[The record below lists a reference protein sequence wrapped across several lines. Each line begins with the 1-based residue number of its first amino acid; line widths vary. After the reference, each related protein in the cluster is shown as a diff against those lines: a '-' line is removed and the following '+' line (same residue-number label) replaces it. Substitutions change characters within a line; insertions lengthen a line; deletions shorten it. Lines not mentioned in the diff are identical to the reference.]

1 MTLSAVIC
9 FATGEAPAIYREG
22 TPMKKST
29 AIAVS
34 LFMQINSVSAQTL
47 ESDVSEIE
55 YPKTERI
62 DVTEERF
69 GVTVADPY
77 RWLEDTEGK
86 SGAVATWVEAQN
98 KVTRRY
104 LHALPGRD
112 ILEQR
117 MKALFEYERYT
128 VPRKRGDKYFF
139 TFNKGLENQPALY
152 VRDGALGQARL
163 LIDPNTWS
171 DDNADAIGEWSV
183 SDDGRHVAF
192 SVQKGGTDWRT
203 IRVLDVESGQEL
215 QDVVDW
221 ARFTHIDWAPD
232 SSGFFYSGMPE
243 PVQGASGAAIA
254 NHVVYF
260 HRLGTPQAEDRLIY
274 STPDQPGL
282 LHVANR
288 AEGGRYLAISSTP
301 GTNENALTI
310 VDLAAG
316 DWRPRT
322 IVPHMEAE
330 WSVIGNDGSRLFLI
344 TTAGAERR
352 RVVSLDLAEAD
363 PHVVEIVAEDADNAV
378 LNDAAVMGTR
388 LFIAY
393 LVDAKTEIRR
403 FGMSGAPEGTI
414 TLPGIGTAGGF
425 QGRPGD
431 SEAFFGF
438 TAFDAPTAV
447 YQYDTETN
455 AVKPW
460 AEPKASI
467 KPDDITV
474 EQRFYRSK
482 DWTEVPIF
490 IVRRKDV
497 TIAAPT
503 LLYGYGG
510 FGIPQV
516 PYYNPIHLAWVEQGG
531 VLAIAGIRGG
541 GEYGRAWHRAGQLTN
556 KQNSF
561 DDFIATGEFLQKSGI
576 TASDS
581 LAIQGESNGGLL
593 VGAVT
598 NQRPDLFDVALPGV
612 GVMDML
618 RFDKFTAGGFWINEF
633 GDPSQE
639 QPFRNLVAY
648 SPYHTIRHGEDY
660 PAILAMTADADDRVV
675 PAHTYKYVAALQAAE
690 LGSKPRLVRIETRA
704 GHGAGMP
711 LDKAIA
717 QHADMWAFAARWTG
731 LKISPVKQTP
741 SRGER

>member
-1 MTLSAVIC
+1 
-9 FATGEAPAIYREG
+9 
-22 TPMKKST
+22 MKKSI

-34 LFMQINSVSAQTL
+34 LFMQFNSVSAQTL

-55 YPKTERI
+55 YPKTERL

-69 GVTVADPY
+69 GVTIADPY
-77 RWLEDTEGK
+77 RWLENEHDK
-86 SGAVATWVEAQN
+86 AAAVGAWVESQN
-98 KVTRRY
+98 QVTRRN
-104 LHALPGRD
+104 LATLPGRD

-128 VPRKRGDKYFF
+128 IPRKRGDRYFF

-163 LIDPNTWS
+163 LIDPNEWS
-171 DDNADAIGEWSV
+171 EDNADAIGEWSV
-183 SDDGRHVAF
+183 SDDGRHLAF

-215 QDVVDW
+215 QDAVDW
-221 ARFTHIDWAPD
+221 ARFTHITWAPD
-232 SSGFFYSGMPE
+232 SSGFFYSRMPE
-243 PVQGASGAAIA
+243 PAPGVTGAAIA
-254 NHVVYF
+254 NHAVYF

-288 AEGGRYLAISSTP
+288 TEGGRYLAISSSP

-316 DWRPRT
+316 DWRART
-322 IVPHMEAE
+322 IVSHMEAE
-330 WSVIGNDGSRLFLI
+330 WSVIGNDATKLLLV
-344 TTAGAERR
+344 TTDGAERR
-352 RVVSLDLAEAD
+352 RVVSLDMAEEN
-363 PHVVEIVAEDADNAV
+363 PQPKSIVPEDADNAV
-378 LNDAAVMGTR
+378 LNDAAVMGSR

-403 FGMSGAPEGTI
+403 FGLSGTPEGTI

-447 YQYDTETN
+447 YQYDSETN
-455 AVKPW
+455 SVRPW

-467 KPDDITV
+467 DPDGIIV

-497 TIAAPT
+497 TIAAPS

-516 PYYNPIHLAWVEQGG
+516 PYYNPIQLAWVEQGG

-541 GEYGRAWHRAGQLTN
+541 GEYGRAWHRAGQLEK
-556 KQNSF
+556 KQNAF
-561 DDFIATGEFLQKSGI
+561 DDFIAAGEFLKRSGI
-576 TASDS
+576 TSS
-581 LAIQGESNGGLL
+581 NGLAIQGESNGGLL

-618 RFDKFTAGGFWINEF
+618 RFDKFTAGGFWISEF

-660 PAILAMTADADDRVV
+660 PAILATTADADDRVV
-675 PAHTYKYVAALQAAE
+675 PAHTYKYIAALQAAE

-711 LDKAIA
+711 LDKVIA

-741 SRGER
+741 SSGE

>member
-1 MTLSAVIC
+1 
-9 FATGEAPAIYREG
+9 
-22 TPMKKST
+22 MKKPTT
-29 AIAVS
+29 AIAVA
-34 LFMQINSVSAQTL
+34 LLMQINGVSAQTL

-62 DVTEERF
+62 DLAEEHF
-69 GVTVADPY
+69 GVTIADPY
-77 RWLEDTEGK
+77 RWLEDAQDK
-86 SGAVATWVEAQN
+86 AAAIGAWVEAQN

-104 LHALPGRD
+104 LDALPGRD
-112 ILEQR
+112 ILKQR
-117 MKALFEYERYT
+117 MMALFEYERYT
-128 VPRKRGDKYFF
+128 VPRKRDDKYFF

-163 LIDPNTWS
+163 LIDPNEWS
-171 DDNADAIGEWSV
+171 KDNADAIGEWSV
-183 SDDGRHVAF
+183 SDDGRNVAF

-203 IRVLDVESGQEL
+203 IRVIDVESGKEL
-215 QDVVDW
+215 QDTVDW

-232 SSGFFYSGMPE
+232 SSGFFYSRMPE
-243 PVQGASGAAIA
+243 PVQGSSGAAIA
-254 NHVVYF
+254 NHAVYF

-274 STPDQPGL
+274 ATPDQPGL
-282 LHVANR
+282 LHVTNR

-310 VDLAAG
+310 VDLAAE
-316 DWRPRT
+316 DWRSRT

-330 WSVIGNDGSRLFLI
+330 WSVIGNDGTRLLLV
-344 TTAGAERR
+344 TTDGAERR
-352 RVVSLDLAEAD
+352 RVVSLNIGETN
-363 PHVVEIVAEDADNAV
+363 PSPREVVGEDADSAV
-378 LNDAAVMGTR
+378 LNDAALMGNR

-403 FGMSGAPEGTI
+403 FLMTGEPDGTI
-414 TLPGIGTAGGF
+414 MLPGIGTAGGF
-425 QGRPGD
+425 HGRPGD

-438 TAFDAPTAV
+438 TAFDAATAV
-447 YQYDTETN
+447 YQYNTETN
-455 AVKPW
+455 SVKPW
-460 AEPKASI
+460 AVPKASI
-467 KPDDITV
+467 NPHDIVV

-490 IVRRKDV
+490 IVRRRDV

-541 GEYGRAWHRAGQLTN
+541 GEYGRAWHRAGQLAK

-561 DDFIATGEFLQKSGI
+561 DDFIAAGEFLKKSGI
-576 TASDS
+576 TASDG

-639 QPFRNLVAY
+639 QPFRNLIAY

-660 PAILAMTADADDRVV
+660 PAILATTADADDRVV
-675 PAHTYKYVAALQAAE
+675 PAHTYKYIAALQDAD

-711 LDKAIA
+711 LDKVIA
-717 QHADMWAFAARWTG
+717 QHADMWAFAAHWTG
-731 LKISPVKQTP
+731 LKISPVQQTP
-741 SRGER
+741 SSGE

>member
-1 MTLSAVIC
+1 MQFIERGRPLRKYI
-9 FATGEAPAIYREG
+9 
-22 TPMKKST
+22 

-34 LFMQINSVSAQTL
+34 LFMYINSVPAQTL
-47 ESDVSEIE
+47 ESDLSEIQ
-55 YPKTERI
+55 YPKTERV
-62 DVTEERF
+62 DVAEEHF
-69 GVTVADPY
+69 GVTVADPF
-77 RWLEDTEGK
+77 RWLEDTQGK
-86 SGAVATWVEAQN
+86 ATTVGAWVEAQN

-104 LHALPGRD
+104 LDALPGRD

-128 VPRKRGDKYFF
+128 VPRKRGDKCFF
-139 TFNKGLENQPALY
+139 TVNKGLENQPALY
-152 VRDGALGQARL
+152 VRDGAFGQARL
-163 LIDPNTWS
+163 LIDPNAWS
-171 DDNADAIGEWSV
+171 DDNGDAIGEWSV

-203 IRVLDVESGQEL
+203 IRVLDVESGNEL
-215 QDVVDW
+215 QDVVEW
-221 ARFTHIDWAPD
+221 ARFSNISWAPD
-232 SSGFFYSGMPE
+232 SSGFFYSRMPE
-243 PVQGASGAAIA
+243 PAQSASGAAIS
-254 NHVVYF
+254 NHAVYF

-288 AEGGRYLAISSTP
+288 TEGGRYLAVSSTP

-310 VDLAAG
+310 IDLAAG

-330 WSVIGNDGSRLFLI
+330 WSVIGNDGSRLILL
-344 TTAGAERR
+344 TTDGAERR
-352 RVVSLDLAEAD
+352 RMVTLDTAEAD
-363 PHVVEIVAEDADNAV
+363 PRPKEIVGEDPDRAV
-378 LNDAAVMGTR
+378 VNDAAVMGNR

-403 FGMSGAPEGTI
+403 FGLSGTSEGI
-414 TLPGIGTAGGF
+414 VPLPGIGTAGGF

-431 SEAFFGF
+431 TEAFFGF
-438 TAFDAPTAV
+438 TAFDAPTTV

-460 AEPKASI
+460 VEPKASI
-467 KPDDITV
+467 KPEDITV

-497 TIAAPT
+497 TVAAPT

-541 GEYGRAWHRAGQLTN
+541 GEYGRAWHRAGQLAN

-561 DDFIATGEFLQKSGI
+561 DDFIAAGEFLKKSGI
-576 TASDS
+576 TSSDG

-618 RFDKFTAGGFWINEF
+618 RFDKFTAGGFWISEF

-639 QPFRNLVAY
+639 QPFHNLLSY
-648 SPYHTIRHGEDY
+648 SPYHTIKQGEDY
-660 PAILAMTADADDRVV
+660 PAILATTADADDRVV

-690 LGSKPRLVRIETRA
+690 LGWKPRLVRIETRA

-711 LDKAIA
+711 LDKVIA

-741 SRGER
+741 SIGE

>member
-1 MTLSAVIC
+1 
-9 FATGEAPAIYREG
+9 
-22 TPMKKST
+22 MKKST
-29 AIAVS
+29 AIALS
-34 LFMQINSVSAQTL
+34 LFMQFNGVSAQTL

-55 YPKTERI
+55 YPKTERV
-62 DVTEERF
+62 DVMEEHF
-69 GVTVADPY
+69 GVTVSDPY
-77 RWLEDTEGK
+77 RWLEDTESK
-86 SGAVATWVEAQN
+86 RGAVGAWVEAQN
-98 KVTRRY
+98 KAARRY
-104 LHALPGRD
+104 LDTLPGRD
-112 ILEQR
+112 VLEGR

-152 VRDGALGQARL
+152 VRDGAFGEARR
-163 LIDPNTWS
+163 LIDPNAWS

-203 IRVLDVESGQEL
+203 IRVLDVESGKEL
-215 QDVVDW
+215 HDAVDW
-221 ARFTHIDWAPD
+221 ARFTHINWAPD
-232 SSGFFYSGMPE
+232 SSGFFYSRMPE
-243 PVQGASGAAIA
+243 PAQAASGAAIA
-254 NHVVYF
+254 NHAVYF

-288 AEGGRYLAISSTP
+288 TEGGRYLAISSSP

-316 DWRPRT
+316 DWKART

-330 WSVIGNDGSRLFLI
+330 WSVIGNDRTKLLLV
-344 TTAGAERR
+344 TTDGAERR
-352 RVVSLDLAEAD
+352 RVVSLNTGEGSPQAK
-363 PHVVEIVAEDADNAV
+363 EIVSEGADNAV
-378 LNDAAVMGTR
+378 LNDAAVMGNR

-403 FGMSGAPEGTI
+403 FSMSGTPEGTV
-414 TLPGIGTAGGF
+414 TLPDIGTAGGF
-425 QGRPGD
+425 QGRSGD

-438 TAFDAPTAV
+438 TAFDAPTAI

-455 AVKPW
+455 SVKPW

-467 KPDDITV
+467 NPDDIIV

-516 PYYNPIHLAWVEQGG
+516 PYYNPIQLAWVEQGG

-541 GEYGRAWHRAGQLTN
+541 GEYGRAWHRAGQLEK

-561 DDFIATGEFLQKSGI
+561 DDFIAAGEFLKKSGI
-576 TASDS
+576 TSSDG

-618 RFDKFTAGGFWINEF
+618 RFDKFTAGGFWISEF

-639 QPFRNLVAY
+639 QLLRNLVAY

-660 PAILAMTADADDRVV
+660 PAILATTADADDRVV
-675 PAHTYKYVAALQAAE
+675 PAHTYKYIAAMQAAE

-711 LDKAIA
+711 LDKVIA
-717 QHADMWAFAARWTG
+717 QHADMWAFAAHWTG
-731 LKISPVKQTP
+731 LTIKPVNQTP
-741 SRGER
+741 SSGER

>member
-1 MTLSAVIC
+1 MSKL
-9 FATGEAPAIYREG
+9 
-22 TPMKKST
+22 T

-55 YPKTERI
+55 YPRTERI
-62 DVTEERF
+62 DVTEELF

-77 RWLEDTEGK
+77 RWLEDIEAK
-86 SGAVATWVEAQN
+86 YEAVATWVEAQN
-98 KVTRRY
+98 TVTQRY
-104 LHALPGRD
+104 LATLPGRD

-163 LIDPNTWS
+163 LIDPNEWS
-171 DDNADAIGEWSV
+171 EDNADAIGEWSV
-183 SDDGRHVAF
+183 SDDGHHVAF

-203 IRVLDVESGQEL
+203 IRVLDVERGQEL
-215 QDVVDW
+215 QDVVDG
-221 ARFTHIDWAPD
+221 ARFTHIAWAPD
-232 SSGFFYSGMPE
+232 SSGFFYSRMPE
-243 PVQGASGAAIA
+243 PAQEESGAAIA
-254 NHVVYF
+254 NHAVYF
-260 HRLGTPQAEDRLIY
+260 HILGTPQAQDRLVY
-274 STPDQPGL
+274 STPGRPGL

-288 AEGGRYLAISSTP
+288 TEGGRYLAISSTP

-330 WSVIGNDGSRLFLI
+330 WSVIGNDGGRLILL
-344 TTAGAERR
+344 TTDGAERR
-352 RVVSLDLAEAD
+352 RVVTLDTAEAD
-363 PHVVEIVAEDADNAV
+363 PRPQEIVGEDPDRAV
-378 LNDAAVMGTR
+378 VNDAAVMGNR

-403 FGMSGAPEGTI
+403 FSMSGTPEGI
-414 TLPGIGTAGGF
+414 VPLPGIGTAGGF

-431 SEAFFGF
+431 TEAFFGF

-447 YQYDTETN
+447 YQYDTETD
-455 AVKPW
+455 AAKPW
-460 AEPKASI
+460 VEPKVI
-467 KPDDITV
+467 VNPDDITV
-474 EQRFYRSK
+474 EHRFYRSK

-490 IVRRKDV
+490 IVRRRDV

-541 GEYGRAWHRAGQLTN
+541 GEYGRAWHRAGQLAN

-561 DDFIATGEFLQKSGI
+561 DDFIAAGEFLKKSGI
-576 TASDS
+576 TSSDG

-618 RFDKFTAGGFWINEF
+618 RFDKFTAGGFWVSEF
-633 GDPSQE
+633 GDPAQE
-639 QPFRNLVAY
+639 RHFRDLIAY
-648 SPYHTIRHGEDY
+648 SPYHTIRQRKDY
-660 PAILAMTADADDRVV
+660 PAILATTADADDRVV
-675 PAHTYKYVAALQAAE
+675 PAHTYKYISALQAAE

-711 LDKAIA
+711 LDKVIA

-731 LKISPVKQTP
+731 LKIGLVKQTP
-741 SRGER
+741 SSGE

>member
-1 MTLSAVIC
+1 
-9 FATGEAPAIYREG
+9 
-22 TPMKKST
+22 MKNST

-34 LFMQINSVSAQTL
+34 LFMQLNSVSAQTL

-55 YPKTERI
+55 YPQTERV

-77 RWLEDTEGK
+77 RWLEDAEGK
-86 SGAVATWVEAQN
+86 RAAVDAWIEAQN

-104 LHALPGRD
+104 LDTLPGRD

-117 MKALFEYERYT
+117 IKALFEYERYT

-163 LIDPNTWS
+163 LIDPNAWS
-171 DDNADAIGEWSV
+171 DDSADAIGEWSV
-183 SDDGRHVAF
+183 SDNGRYLAS
-192 SVQKGGTDWRT
+192 SVQKGGSDWRT
-203 IRVLDVESGQEL
+203 IRVLDVERGQEL
-215 QDVVDW
+215 QDAVDW
-221 ARFTHIDWAPD
+221 ARFTHVSWAPD
-232 SSGFFYSGMPE
+232 SSGFFYSRVPE
-243 PVQGASGAAIA
+243 PAQGATGAAIA
-254 NHVVYF
+254 NHAVYF
-260 HRLGTPQAEDRLIY
+260 HRLGTPQDEDRLIY
-274 STPDQPGL
+274 STPDKPGL

-301 GTNENALTI
+301 GTNENALTV
-310 VDLAAG
+310 VDLHSMEWKAQ
-316 DWRPRT
+316 T
-322 IVPHMEAE
+322 VVPHMEAE
-330 WSVIGNDGSRLFLI
+330 WSVIANDGSKLI
-344 TTAGAERR
+344 LVTTDGAERR
-352 RVVSLDLAEAD
+352 QVVSLDMGEES
-363 PHVVEIVAEDADNAV
+363 PQPKEIVPEDAEDAV
-378 LNDAAVMGTR
+378 LNDAAVMGNR

-403 FGMSGAPEGTI
+403 FGLNGTPDGI
-414 TLPGIGTAGGF
+414 VPLPGIGTAGGF
-425 QGRPGD
+425 QGGPD
-431 SEAFFGF
+431 ESEAFFAF
-438 TAFDAPTAV
+438 TAFDAPTAI

-455 AVKPW
+455 SVKPW
-460 AEPKASI
+460 AQPKSSI
-467 KPDDITV
+467 NPDDVVV

-516 PYYNPIHLAWVEQGG
+516 PYYSPIQLAWVEQGG

-541 GEYGRAWHRAGQLTN
+541 GEYGRAWHRAGQLDK
-556 KQNSF
+556 KQNAF
-561 DDFIATGEFLQKSGI
+561 DDFIAAGEFLKKSGI
-576 TASDS
+576 TLSNG

-618 RFDKFTAGGFWINEF
+618 RFDKFTAGGFWISEF
-633 GDPSQE
+633 GDPAQE
-639 QPFRNLVAY
+639 RHFRDLIAY
-648 SPYHTIRHGEDY
+648 SPYHTIKQRKDY
-660 PAILAMTADADDRVV
+660 PAVLATTADADDRVV

-711 LDKAIA
+711 LDKVIA
-717 QHADMWAFAARWTG
+717 RHAEMWAFAAHWTG
-731 LKISPVKQTP
+731 LKIKPVISKP
-741 SRGER
+741 SSGE